1 MKRVQKRR
9 ARATRALSNN
19 IIDAREANDDDDAL
33 FFCFFI
39 HVWHRDKDES
49 FFFHL
54 WRRSAR
60 KAMDVNFFFFFIF
73 RDDDFQSQRDYREQ
87 QNDASSAEDVH
98 DDDGSR
104 CRRQTEM

>member
-60 KAMDVNFFFFFIF
+60 KAMDVNFFFFIF